1 MDTSQLQIMIRLFTL
16 KNKTMIAKS
25 ILLIMMLAGCTFIF
39 KSFAKNIEARE
50 AAIDKAWWDGLSEEW
65 KSILLINQNFSKQHS
80 DIFAIQN
87 GYINRM
93 NSENEDDYSEMN
105 KPLHDLFEMKKFN
118 LGYPDF
124 YARALRYK
132 FVVKNDNIDLATLG
146 DLDIIYMVNG
156 PGDLTPLKKFTNL
169 KVLILTDCG
178 IDNAVPMS
186 NQLLDLEP
194 LRDLKKLQVL
204 HCSSNALQSI
214 EPIKELVELQELR
227 LDNSSVTDLSPLK
240 NLVNLELLSVGS
252 KVKNAPVIG
261 RLINLKALYLRGCK
275 QIPNLSRLEKLKR
288 LTIEENEMAIIDGS
302 YRVTSIE
309 FLKSLTN
316 LEYIDLDN
324 TSYRGN
330 LDLLDSFQHLIAITL
345 PPVNSAAMLE
355 FKKQH
360 NHCIII
366 NAYQFER

>member
-1 MDTSQLQIMIRLFTL
+1 
-16 KNKTMIAKS
+16 MIAKS
-25 ILLIMMLAGCTFIF
+25 ILLMMMLAGCTFIF

-65 KSILLINQNFSKQHS
+65 KSILLINQNLSKQRS
-80 DIFAIQN
+80 DIYTLQN
-87 GYINRM
+87 EYINRL

-105 KPLHDLFEMKKFN
+105 KSLHDLYEMMKFS

-124 YARALRYK
+124 YARAIKYK
-132 FVVKNDNIDLATLG
+132 FVVANDSINLATLK
-146 DLDIIYMVNG
+146 DLDRIYMVNG
-156 PGDLTPLKKFTNL
+156 PCDLTPLKKFTDL
-169 KVLILTDCG
+169 KVLILNDCG
-178 IDNAVPMS
+178 IDNAVPIK
-186 NQLLDLEP
+186 NQLLNLEP
-194 LRDLKKLQVL
+194 LRYLKKLQVL

-214 EPIKELVELQELR
+214 EPISKLVELQELR

-240 NLVNLELLSVGS
+240 NMVNLERLSVGS
-252 KVKNAPVIG
+252 KVDTAPVIAG
-261 RLINLKALYLRGCK
+261 LVSLKALYLKGCR
-275 QIPNLSRLEKLKR
+275 QIPDLSKLVKLNRLAV
-288 LTIEENEMAIIDGS
+288 EENDIAVIDGS

-366 NAYQFER
+366 NASLYEW